1 MKSSFWLTGVGILLF
16 GILASKCLSLY
27 FNEISLPIFLTALT
41 IAFGYIQYQLSKK
54 HTEERRF
61 NDLQISAYNNL
72 TAQANTILEE
82 CSKVLIL
89 LHPNSEK
96 EDRRITTNIA
106 ITLAA
111 KFSRLTMDIDF
122 FSSLLDIKI
131 DKRSIDEADEIISE
145 VLEEMDVSKGVEYYS
160 NIYAKI
166 HGKIGG
172 FASDLSKEILRQKKE
187 TKSGF

>member
-1 MKSSFWLTGVGILLF
+1 MKCSVWLNGVGILLF

-41 IAFGYIQYQLSKK
+41 IAFGYIQYQLSKM
-54 HTEERRF
+54 HTEERRL

-111 KFSRLTMDIDF
+111 KFIRLKMDIEF
-122 FSSLLDIKI
+122 FESIIDIRV
-131 DKRSIDEADEIISE
+131 DKRVINDADELISG
-145 VLEEMDVSKGVEYYS
+145 VLKEMDVSKGVEYYS
-160 NIYAKI
+160 DIYAKI
-166 HGKIGG
+166 HHKIGD
-172 FASDLSKEILRQKKE
+172 FASELSKDILKHKKRD
-187 TKSGF
+187 